1 MRSGWAAGR
10 EWMTRLTEFHGLRVY
25 GLDCTLHSPQPL
37 ALRGYYGGVLRGVL
51 GHALFRGNCVYPAP
65 RCAECALRGGCPY
78 PQVFKPHLLPGQD
91 DRLPPYLLHRWQ
103 PLPQGVRF
111 SLLLLNPALGFAENW
126 LRQMDR
132 FLPELEIGGQPGV
145 RVQEVRDLASGEP
158 AFRAGR
164 FLPSAR
170 LNPLQP
176 ALPASDRLTVHW
188 LTPLVSKH
196 QHADPLLG
204 ALRTRLQRLVNAY
217 GDGQPLVP
225 PETVPWRRVNARLR
239 PQSITQGLDSR
250 RRITGLCGE
259 LELAELT
266 PLGARWLAAG
276 SLLHA
281 GGEATLGFGRYR
293 WQSP

>member
-1 MRSGWAAGR
+1 
-10 EWMTRLTEFHGLRVY
+10 MTPRLTDFHGLRLY
-25 GLDCTLHSPQPL
+25 GLDCTLHSPRPL
-37 ALRGYYGGVLRGVL
+37 TLRGYYGGVLRGMI
-51 GHALFRGNCVYPAP
+51 GHALFRGNCVYPEP
-65 RCAECALRGGCPY
+65 RCAECALRSGCPY

-103 PLPQGVRF
+103 PLPEGLRF

-132 FLPELEIGGQPGV
+132 FLPELDFGGQPGV
-145 RVQEVRDLASGEP
+145 RLEEVRDLASDQP
-158 AFRAGR
+158 VFRAGR
-164 FLPSAR
+164 FIPGAR

-176 ALPASDRLTVHW
+176 ALPTGDRLTVQW
-188 LTPLVSKH
+188 RTPLVSKH
-196 QHADPLLG
+196 QQGDPLLS

-217 GDGQPLVP
+217 GDGQPLAP
-225 PETVPWRRVNARLR
+225 PGTVPWRLVTARLR
-239 PQSITQGLDSR
+239 QQAITQGLDSR

-259 LELAELT
+259 LELADLT
-266 PLGARWLAAG
+266 PLGAQWLAAG

-293 WQSP
+293 WASP